1 MGVALSAPI
10 DEKPWYYPAAPVA
23 ALLAIVLTW
32 VAISIWW
39 QNASLGACSYRLT
52 YSPYSEAFS
61 IWGLIYL
68 WAFFGH
74 CAQLSPAPIYT
85 APPLVNLLACL
96 AWTLCAVW
104 VVLFNPQYRVA
115 FVLSAVC
122 ISSAAASAVAAA
134 TLDWQTFEAPDLQQ
148 FFFSVVP
155 NSLLGGWL
163 LAASSLGGG
172 SRPSRFATS
181 RRPARNSATR
191 SAAAAT
197 AAELQKPTPSAAS
210 VRFPCSSPSPSAS
223 RASGRCAIPSS
234 LSRSRGPSL

>member
-172 SRPSRFATS
+172 SALL
-181 RRPARNSATR
+181 ALRNVPPTCSQL
-191 SAAAAT
+191 SY
-197 AAELQKPTPSAAS
+197 AE
-210 VRFPCSSPSPSAS
+210 R
-223 RASGRCAIPSS
+223 
-234 LSRSRGPSL
+234 RSRN